1 MSRQSSAIT
10 GLPEAPAAL
19 LRELGGHIRNARKI
33 RRLSMEE
40 LAGRAL
46 TSRETLRRLERGWPG
61 VSIGTL
67 AHVLWVLGLESNLG
81 ALASP
86 AADPHGRARLEMN
99 LPKRIRKRRETK
111 YDF

>member
-1 MSRQSSAIT
+1 MPRQSTIT
-10 GLPEAPAAL
+10 GLPEDAAAR

-33 RRLSMEE
+33 RRLSMAE

-46 TSRETLRRLERGWPG
+46 TNRETLRRLERGWPG

-67 AHVLWVLGLESNLG
+67 AHVLWVLGLEANIG
-81 ALASP
+81 KLASLE
-86 AADPHGRARLEMN
+86 ADPHARVLLELN
-99 LPKRIRKRRETK
+99 LPKRIRRRKETK

>member
-1 MSRQSSAIT
+1 MSRQSSSIT
-10 GLPEAPAAL
+10 GLPEGVAAR
-19 LRELGGHIRNARKI
+19 LRELGNHIRNARKI

-67 AHVLWVLGLESNLG
+67 AHVLWVLGLEANLG
-81 ALASP
+81 VLASLE
-86 AADPHGRARLEMN
+86 ADPYGRARLELN
-99 LPKRIRKRRETK
+99 LPKRIRRRREAK